1 MENALRKENAA
12 ARVPSGPALLA
23 TLAAL
28 SSTLLLLSSASASAS
43 IKVAGDARDPVLRVD
58 AAGDAEVSWTTPSGG
73 HESLL
78 ISKDGSLRYG
88 GTLPSA
94 DVSRPTGAVTVPW
107 QVAVRQTPDGSL
119 YALQS
124 WRRLATGPVE
134 LRFSRWKGA
143 PTTLTLRTVCCK
155 WGHENVEGAASF
167 HGKGIFGFRSTSAG
181 DPLDPYGRNVYLDSF
196 HAGHWERMMGILTH
210 APVGSFSLWIRPEWL
225 GSQYR
230 GTIDGPNWGWTL
242 GPDAEATA
250 ASSQN

>member
-1 MENALRKENAA
+1 MENALRKQDVR
-12 ARVPSGPALLA
+12 ARLSSTPALLA
-23 TLAAL
+23 TLAL
-28 SSTLLLLSSASASAS
+28 SSMLLLLSSAPASAS
-43 IKVAGDARDPVLRVD
+43 IKIAGDARDPVLRVD

-94 DVSRPTGAVTVPW
+94 DVSRPTGSVTLPW
-107 QVAVRQTPDGSL
+107 QVAVRQTPDGSF

-124 WRRLATGPVE
+124 WRRLATGPME

-155 WGHENVEGAASF
+155 WGHENVEGAATF
-167 HGKGIFGFRSTSAG
+167 HGKGIFGFHSTSAG
-181 DPLDPYGRNVYLDSF
+181 NPLDPYGRNVYLDSF
-196 HAGHWERMMGILTH
+196 HAGRWNRMMGILTH

-225 GSQYR
+225 GTQYR

-250 ASSQN
+250 ASSQS